1 MEQRTEKGKE
11 SGEENDESRRRGETG
26 NDQRQSRK
34 GEDERERSGLV
45 RELVEVLVRYIPTF
59 RRLAEEEDDLGG
71 QSGRAEVGAR
81 VLEIFLDDP
90 KVLEFVMRF
99 PWVVGVREAFPMD
112 KMFDESVGATRQN
125 DPFDDEFLV
134 LVWENGDLWSGE
146 LGLVGVAEAMRGQ
159 EGDVEDWVNG

>member
-1 MEQRTEKGKE
+1 
-11 SGEENDESRRRGETG
+11 
-26 NDQRQSRK
+26 
-34 GEDERERSGLV
+34 
-45 RELVEVLVRYIPTF
+45 VE
-59 RRLAEEEDDLGG
+59 
-71 QSGRAEVGAR
+71 
-81 VLEIFLDDP
+81 
-90 KVLEFVMRF
+90 
-99 PWVVGVREAFPMD
+99 D